1 MLTPE
6 DFTPER
12 LRIHWSAILLML
24 AVQLIVLILLSIV
37 VANHSMS
44 SSSAVTKVAQV
55 DVR

>member
-12 LRIHWSAILLML
+12 LRMHWYAILLIF
-24 AVQLIVLILLSIV
+24 AVQLIVLIALSI

-44 SSSAVTKVAQV
+44 SSSAASRVARV
-55 DVR
+55 DLR

>member
-12 LRIHWSAILLML
+12 LRIHWSGILLIFAIQL
-24 AVQLIVLILLSIV
+24 IALIVLSLV

-55 DVR
+55 DAR

>member
-12 LRIHWSAILLML
+12 LRIHWYAILLIF
-24 AVQLIVLILLSIV
+24 AVQLIVLIALSIV

-44 SSSAVTKVAQV
+44 SSSAASRVAQV